1 MPLTLVV
8 LALWAIAF
16 LTFDTVV
23 SVRVWRMRTLP
34 RRRRALPGLLLCAGL
49 AASVSRATG
58 TTTVAETLAFP
69 LFVAT
74 AAIGRFEL
82 RRHRVRSSRP
92 DDSGALT

>member
-16 LTFDTVV
+16 LTFNTVV
-23 SVRVWRMRTLP
+23 SVRVWRISTLP

-49 AASVSRATG
+49 AASLSRATG
-58 TTTVAETLAFP
+58 ATAIAETLAFP

-74 AAIGRFEL
+74 AAIGLFEL

>member
-23 SVRVWRMRTLP
+23 SVRVWRIRTLT

-49 AASVSRATG
+49 AASLSRAAG
-58 TTTVAETLAFP
+58 TAAVAETLAFP

-74 AAIGRFEL
+74 AAIGLFEL
-82 RRHRVRSSRP
+82 RRHRARSARLDGPS
-92 DDSGALT
+92 ALT